1 MKRFFALLFVLGIVV
16 SLIAF
21 SASAI
26 AQDKPKPGPAK
37 AKPSAFAYED
47 KMGVVKIKPGEPIHI
62 ACWMVVAGPDASLG
76 TDTKR
81 GVEIAVADKG
91 GKLLGFPIKLSV
103 QDTGCN
109 AEGGQAAATKL
120 AADPTIVA
128 AIGSN
133 CSSEARPG
141 APILW
146 KAGIATVSPSN
157 TAPYLTDP
165 KRGPEYD
172 GYLRTCH
179 NDKVQGAVAAEFA
192 WKQLK
197 VKRAATIHDGS
208 VYAEQLQA
216 VFAETFKKL
225 GGTITSQEA
234 VAPTDT
240 DMRPVLT
247 KIATGKPEFIYYP
260 IFIAAGGHI
269 TRQVKEVKGLEKA
282 YLMGA
287 DGIFSPDF
295 YKAAGETAIGM
306 FHSSPDFSA
315 YAGGYKAFLDKHMK
329 KYGEKP
335 LAPFHAQAYDA
346 AMIIFAAIEKMA
358 QKGPDGTLY
367 IGRKKLRDA
376 LYATKNFKGLTGT
389 LNCDQYGDCA
399 DPKIAIY
406 KTTEENVKKL
416 VMPDTPIW
424 KPYVEEAPAKAAPAK
439 KLPAK
444 K

>member
-1 MKRFFALLFVLGIVV
+1 MKRIGIYSLVVIMVVVFTAGLALAQAKKG
-16 SLIAF
+16 AF
-21 SASAI
+21 
-26 AQDKPKPGPAK
+26 K
-37 AKPSAFAYED
+37 YED
-47 KMGVVKIKPGEPIHI
+47 KIGVIKLKPGEPIHI
-62 ACWMVVAGPDASLG
+62 ACWMVIAGPDASLG

-81 GVEIAVADKG
+81 GVEIAIDDKG
-91 GKLLGFPIKLSV
+91 GKLLGHPIKLTA

-120 AADPTIVA
+120 AADPTVVA

-133 CSSEARPG
+133 CSSAAKPG

-165 KRGPEYD
+165 KRGPEYE
-172 GYLRTCH
+172 GYLRTAH
-179 NDKVQGAVAAEFA
+179 NDKIQGAVAAEFA
-192 WKQLK
+192 IKKLK

-216 VFAETFKKL
+216 VFAQTFKKM

-247 KIATGKPEFIYYP
+247 KIATGKPDFIYYP

-269 TRQVKEVKGLEKA
+269 TRQAKEIKGLEKTA
-282 YLMGA
+282 LMGA
-287 DGIFSPDF
+287 DGMFSPDF
-295 YKAAGETAIGM
+295 YKAAGETAVGIY
-306 FHSSPDFSA
+306 HSSPDFSA
-315 YAGGYKAFLDKHMK
+315 FGAGYKAFLEKHQK

-335 LAPFHAQAYDA
+335 IAPFHAHAYDSA
-346 AMIIFAAIEKMA
+346 LMLFAAI
-358 QKGPDGTLY
+358 QKVAKKDPGGTLY
-367 IGRKKLRDA
+367 IGRQKLRDA
-376 LYATKNFKGLTGT
+376 LYAIKGLKGLTGT
-389 LNCDQYGDCA
+389 ISCDKYGDCA
-399 DPKIAIY
+399 DPRIAVY

-416 VMPDTPIW
+416 VMPEKPFW
-424 KPYVEEAPAKAAPAK
+424 KPMAAAPAVIT
-439 KLPAK
+439 PAK
-444 K
+444 KPPAKK

>member
-1 MKRFFALLFVLGIVV
+1 MKRFFTVLVVVISVIGFVVV
-16 SLIAF
+16 
-21 SASAI
+21 SASA
-26 AQDKPKPGPAK
+26 AEKAPAPAK
-37 AKPSAFAYED
+37 KTEFKYED
-47 KMGVVKIKPGEPIHI
+47 KIGVVKIKKGDPIHI

-81 GVEIAVADKG
+81 GVEIAVDDVG
-91 GKLLGFPIKLSV
+91 GKLLGRAIKITT

-120 AADPTIVA
+120 ASDPTIVA
-128 AIGSN
+128 AVGSN

-165 KRGPEYD
+165 KRGPEYN
-172 GYLRTCH
+172 GYLRTAH

-192 WKQLK
+192 IKKLN

-225 GGTITSQEA
+225 GGTITAQEA

-269 TRQVKEVKGLEKA
+269 TRQVKEVAGLEKVG
-282 YLMGA
+282 LMGA

-295 YKAAGETAIGM
+295 YKAAGDTAIGM
-306 FHSSPDFSA
+306 YHSSPDFSA
-315 YAGGYKAFLDKHMK
+315 FAAGYKDFLAKHQK

-335 LAPFHAQAYDA
+335 LAPFHAHGYDA
-346 AMIIFAAIEKMA
+346 AMIIFAAIK
-358 QKGPDGTLY
+358 KVGKTGPDGMLY
-367 IGRKKLRDA
+367 IGRQ
-376 LYATKNFKGLTGT
+376 ATARCPLCHEGFQGAHRQSHL
-389 LNCDQYGDCA
+389 
-399 DPKIAIY
+399 
-406 KTTEENVKKL
+406 
-416 VMPDTPIW
+416 
-424 KPYVEEAPAKAAPAK
+424 
-439 KLPAK
+439 
-444 K
+444 

>member
-1 MKRFFALLFVLGIVV
+1 MKRFFILALAL
-16 SLIAF
+16 AF
-21 SASAI
+21 AAVF
-26 AQDKPKPGPAK
+26 AAGPAAAQ
-37 AKPSAFAYED
+37 AKKEAFKYED
-47 KMGVVKIKPGEPIHI
+47 KKGVIKIKAGQPIHI
-62 ACWMVVAGPDASLG
+62 ACWMVVAGADASLG

-81 GVEIAVADKG
+81 GAELATADRG
-91 GKLLGFPIKLSV
+91 GKLLGHPIKLSV

-120 AADPTIVA
+120 AADPTVVA

-165 KRGPEYD
+165 KRGPDYD
-172 GYLRTCH
+172 GYLRTAH
-179 NDKVQGAVAAEFA
+179 NDKIQGAVAAEFA
-192 WKQLK
+192 IKQLK
-197 VKRAATIHDGS
+197 VKKAATIHDGS

-247 KIATGKPEFIYYP
+247 KIATGGPEFLYYP

-269 TRQVKEVKGLEKA
+269 TRQVKEVKGLEKVS
-282 YLMGA
+282 LMGA
-287 DGIFSPDF
+287 DGIFSTDF
-295 YKAAGETAIGM
+295 YKAAGEAAVGM
-306 FHSSPDFSA
+306 YHSSPDFSA
-315 YAGGYKAFLDKHMK
+315 FGAGYKDFVAKHQK

-335 LAPFHAQAYDA
+335 IAPFHAHGYDA
-346 AMIIFAAIEKMA
+346 ALMIFAAIEKVA
-358 QKGPDGTLY
+358 KKGPDGTLY
-367 IGRKKLRDA
+367 IGKQQLRDA
-376 LYATKNFKGLTGT
+376 LYATKNLKGLTGNLT
-389 LNCDQYGDCA
+389 CDAYGDCA
-399 DPKIAIY
+399 DPRIAVY
-406 KTTEENVKKL
+406 KTSEENVKKL
-416 VMPDTPIW
+416 AMPETPFW
-424 KPYVEEAPAKAAPAK
+424 KPY
-439 KLPAK
+439 
-444 K
+444 

>member
-1 MKRFFALLFVLGIVV
+1 MKRVLTILIVLAAVITLAAAPAL
-16 SLIAF
+16 
-21 SASAI
+21 
-26 AQDKPKPGPAK
+26 AQTKKAEPAK
-37 AKPSAFAYED
+37 KAEFKCED
-47 KMGVVKIKPGEPIHI
+47 PMGVIKIKKGDPIHI
-62 ACWMVVAGPDASLG
+62 ANWMVVAGPDASLG

-81 GVEIAVADKG
+81 GVEIAVDDIG
-91 GKLLGFPIKLSV
+91 GKLLGHPIKLST

-120 AADPTIVA
+120 ASDPTIVA

-141 APILW
+141 APLLW

-165 KRGPEYD
+165 KRGPEYE
-172 GYLRTCH
+172 GYLRTAH

-192 WKQLK
+192 IKKLG
-197 VKRAATIHDGS
+197 VKKAATIHDGS
-208 VYAEQLQA
+208 VYAEQLQG

-225 GGTITSQEA
+225 GGTITAQEA

-269 TRQVKEVKGLEKA
+269 TRQVKEVSGLEKV

-287 DGIFSPDF
+287 DGVFSPDF
-295 YKAAGETAIGM
+295 YKAAGDTAIGM

-315 YAGGYKAFLDKHMK
+315 FAAGYKDFLAKHQK

-335 LAPFHAQAYDA
+335 LAPFHAHGYDA
-346 AMIIFAAIEKMA
+346 AMMIFAAIK
-358 QKGPDGTLY
+358 KVGKTGPDGTLC
-367 IGRKKLRDA
+367 IGRKALRDA
-376 LYATKNFKGLTGT
+376 LYATKDMKGLTGNLT
-389 LNCDQYGDCA
+389 CNKFGDCA
-399 DPKIAIY
+399 DPRIAVYI
-406 KTTEENVKKL
+406 TTADNVKKGE
-416 VMPDTPIW
+416 MPSVPFW
-424 KPYVEEAPAKAAPAK
+424 KPY
-439 KLPAK
+439 
-444 K
+444 